1 MSQTTRLK
9 GAECPL
15 KKPDLRD
22 SKRITKGIIMV
33 DKEKHLLV
41 NFRSWLLI
49 SLAITTF
56 ISTLLISFQSISNFR
71 TKSQSKVAI
80 PINTPSPIITGV
92 AALGRL
98 EPQGEIIRLSASNS
112 LGGGIRIA
120 KLLVKK
126 GDKIRQGQLIAFLD
140 SYSLNLAALEKAK
153 RQVEVAKA
161 NLEKVEAGAKQG
173 DIYAQKATIGRLE
186 AELRGETSAQKAIIA
201 RLQAELNN
209 AQRENQR
216 YEDLYENG
224 AVSASNAESK
234 RLRRDTLEQQINEAK
249 AALNRT
255 QQTLQKQL
263 NEAQARLNSIV
274 EIRPTDLQLAK
285 ADLASA
291 KASVTQVQA
300 ELDLSIIRSP
310 IDGQVLKINA
320 WPGEIIS
327 SQGIAEL
334 GRTQQMYVVAEVYE
348 TDVKKVKLGQSVDI
362 TADAFSGK
370 IQGTVTD
377 IGLQV
382 NQQNIFNN
390 HPGADTDNKI
400 VDVKIRIN
408 NPKDNQRV
416 ADLTNL
422 QVQVWINM

>member
-1 MSQTTRLK
+1 
-9 GAECPL
+9 
-15 KKPDLRD
+15 
-22 SKRITKGIIMV
+22 MV

-49 SLAITTF
+49 SLATTTF
-56 ISTLLISFQSISNFR
+56 ISTLLISFQSISNFQ

-80 PINTPSPIITGV
+80 PINSSSPIITGV

-98 EPQGEIIRLSASNS
+98 EPQGEIIRLSAPNS

-140 SYSLNLAALEKAK
+140 SYSINLAALEKAK

-173 DIYAQKATIGRLE
+173 DIYAQKA
-186 AELRGETSAQKAIIA
+186 IIA

-224 AVSASNAESK
+224 AISASNAESK
-234 RLRRDTLEQQINEAK
+234 RLRRDTLQQQINEAK

-291 KASVTQVQA
+291 KASVIQAQA
-300 ELDLSIIRSP
+300 ELDLTIIRSP

-390 HPGADTDNKI
+390 RPGADTDNKI

-408 NPKDNQRV
+408 NPKDNQKV

>member
-1 MSQTTRLK
+1 M
-9 GAECPL
+9 PI

-234 RLRRDTLEQQINEAK
+234 RLRRDTLQQQINEAK

-334 GRTQQMYVVAEVYE
+334 GRTQQMYVVAEIYE

-362 TADAFSGK
+362 TADAFPGK

>member
-1 MSQTTRLK
+1 M
-9 GAECPL
+9 PI

-234 RLRRDTLEQQINEAK
+234 RLRRDTLQQQINEAK

>member
-1 MSQTTRLK
+1 
-9 GAECPL
+9 
-15 KKPDLRD
+15 
-22 SKRITKGIIMV
+22 MV

-234 RLRRDTLEQQINEAK
+234 RLRRDTLQQQINEAK

-291 KASVTQVQA
+291 KASVTQVKA

>member
-1 MSQTTRLK
+1 
-9 GAECPL
+9 
-15 KKPDLRD
+15 
-22 SKRITKGIIMV
+22 MV

-234 RLRRDTLEQQINEAK
+234 RLRRDTLQQQINEAK

>member
-1 MSQTTRLK
+1 
-9 GAECPL
+9 
-15 KKPDLRD
+15 
-22 SKRITKGIIMV
+22 MV

>member
-1 MSQTTRLK
+1 M
-9 GAECPL
+9 PI

-71 TKSQSKVAI
+71 TKSQSRVAI

-234 RLRRDTLEQQINEAK
+234 RLRRDTLQQQINEAK

-334 GRTQQMYVVAEVYE
+334 GRTQQMYVVAEIYE

-362 TADAFSGK
+362 TADAFPGK

>member
-1 MSQTTRLK
+1 
-9 GAECPL
+9 
-15 KKPDLRD
+15 
-22 SKRITKGIIMV
+22 
-33 DKEKHLLV
+33 
-41 NFRSWLLI
+41 
-49 SLAITTF
+49 
-56 ISTLLISFQSISNFR
+56 
-71 TKSQSKVAI
+71 
-80 PINTPSPIITGV
+80 
-92 AALGRL
+92 
-98 EPQGEIIRLSASNS
+98 
-112 LGGGIRIA
+112 
-120 KLLVKK
+120 
-126 GDKIRQGQLIAFLD
+126 
-140 SYSLNLAALEKAK
+140 
-153 RQVEVAKA
+153 
-161 NLEKVEAGAKQG
+161 
-173 DIYAQKATIGRLE
+173 
-186 AELRGETSAQKAIIA
+186 
-201 RLQAELNN
+201 
-209 AQRENQR
+209 
-216 YEDLYENG
+216 
-224 AVSASNAESK
+224 
-234 RLRRDTLEQQINEAK
+234 
-249 AALNRT
+249 
-255 QQTLQKQL
+255 LQKQL

-291 KASVTQVQA
+291 KASVTQVKA

>member
-1 MSQTTRLK
+1 
-9 GAECPL
+9 
-15 KKPDLRD
+15 
-22 SKRITKGIIMV
+22 MV

-71 TKSQSKVAI
+71 TKFQSKVAI

-234 RLRRDTLEQQINEAK
+234 RLRRDTLQQQINEAK

-334 GRTQQMYVVAEVYE
+334 GRTQQMYVVAEIYE

-362 TADAFSGK
+362 TADAFPGK

>member
-1 MSQTTRLK
+1 M
-9 GAECPL
+9 PI

-71 TKSQSKVAI
+71 TKFQSKVAI

-234 RLRRDTLEQQINEAK
+234 RLRRDTLQQQINEAK

-334 GRTQQMYVVAEVYE
+334 GRTQQMYVVAEIYE

-362 TADAFSGK
+362 TADAFPGK

>member
-1 MSQTTRLK
+1 
-9 GAECPL
+9 
-15 KKPDLRD
+15 
-22 SKRITKGIIMV
+22 
-33 DKEKHLLV
+33 
-41 NFRSWLLI
+41 
-49 SLAITTF
+49 
-56 ISTLLISFQSISNFR
+56 
-71 TKSQSKVAI
+71 VAI

-98 EPQGEIIRLSASNS
+98 EPQGEIIRLSAPNS

-234 RLRRDTLEQQINEAK
+234 RLRRDTLQQQINEAK

>member
-1 MSQTTRLK
+1 
-9 GAECPL
+9 
-15 KKPDLRD
+15 
-22 SKRITKGIIMV
+22 MV

-234 RLRRDTLEQQINEAK
+234 RLRRDTLQQQINEAK

-334 GRTQQMYVVAEVYE
+334 GRTQQMYVVAEIYE

-362 TADAFSGK
+362 TADAFPGK

>member
-1 MSQTTRLK
+1 M
-9 GAECPL
+9 PI

-234 RLRRDTLEQQINEAK
+234 RLRRDTLQQQINEAK

-408 NPKDNQRV
+408 DPKDNQKV
-416 ADLTNL
+416 AALTNL
-422 QVQVWINM
+422 QVEVMIKI

>member
-1 MSQTTRLK
+1 
-9 GAECPL
+9 
-15 KKPDLRD
+15 
-22 SKRITKGIIMV
+22 MV

-49 SLAITTF
+49 SLATTTF
-56 ISTLLISFQSISNFR
+56 ISTLLISFQSISNFQ

-80 PINTPSPIITGV
+80 PINSPSPIITGV

-98 EPQGEIIRLSASNS
+98 EPQGEIIRLSAPNS

-140 SYSLNLAALEKAK
+140 SYSINLAALEKAK

-173 DIYAQKATIGRLE
+173 DIYAQKAIIARLQ

-224 AVSASNAESK
+224 AISASNAESK
-234 RLRRDTLEQQINEAK
+234 RLRRDTLQQQINEAK

-291 KASVTQVQA
+291 KASVIQAQA
-300 ELDLSIIRSP
+300 ELDLTIIRSP

-390 HPGADTDNKI
+390 RPGADTDNKI

-408 NPKDNQRV
+408 NPKDNQKV

>member
-1 MSQTTRLK
+1 M
-9 GAECPL
+9 AI

-33 DKEKHLLV
+33 DKEKHLFV
-41 NFRSWLLI
+41 NSKSWLLI
-49 SLAITTF
+49 SLATTTF
-56 ISTLLISFQSISNFR
+56 ISTLLISFQSISNFQ

-80 PINTPSPIITGV
+80 PINSPSPIITGV

-98 EPQGEIIRLSASNS
+98 EPQGEIIRLSAPNS

-140 SYSLNLAALEKAK
+140 SYSPNLAALEKAN

-186 AELRGETSAQKAIIA
+186 AELRGETSAQKSIIA

-224 AVSASNAESK
+224 AISASNAESK
-234 RLRRDTLEQQINEAK
+234 RLRRDTLQQQINEAK

-255 QQTLQKQL
+255 QETLQKQI

-274 EIRPTDLQLAK
+274 EIRPTDIQLAK

-291 KASVTQVQA
+291 KASVTQAQA

-390 HPGADTDNKI
+390 SPGADTDNKI